1 MTRQNHK
8 PSKKRQQLISRP
20 FDPQRYRQ
28 EHATQDEDCFK
39 ESDNIT
45 FLGEPVL
52 KVEEEEIFRQ
62 SLRVLNET
70 GIPYAVGSA
79 FARHVYTG
87 IWRETKDLDVF
98 VKPGDLKK
106 ALDALE
112 AGGFETEVLVQHW
125 LAKARKKGHVIDL
138 IFGAGHGQ
146 FHVDDKFFRNS
157 IRREIVGVDTY
168 LVPVE
173 EMIAFAMF
181 VNTRQRYDGSEVA
194 HLIRSRKGKLDW
206 ERLVERLGE
215 HRQLLLWHL
224 LLFDY
229 VYPGHS
235 DYLPQKLMLQLF
247 EEMQERWANNLHPP
261 NAFRGTL
268 IDPFSFMVDIEDWEY
283 QDIRDTE
290 PLVTE
295 EGDLI

>member
-1 MTRQNHK
+1 MTKQNYK
-8 PSKKRQQLISRP
+8 PSKKRQQLVTRP
-20 FDPQRYRQ
+20 FDPQKYRQ
-28 EHATQDEDCFK
+28 EHKESDEDCFK

-45 FLGEPVL
+45 HLGEPEL

-62 SLRVLNET
+62 SLRVLNEI

-98 VKPGDLKK
+98 VRPEDLKK
-106 ALDALE
+106 ALEALKG
-112 AGGFETEVLVQHW
+112 AGFETEVLVQHW
-125 LAKARKKGHVIDL
+125 LAKARKKKHVIDL

-146 FHVDDKFFRNS
+146 FRVDDKFFHHS
-157 IRREIVGVDTY
+157 IRREIVDVETY

-181 VNTRQRYDGSEVA
+181 VNTRQRFDGSEVA
-194 HLIRSRKGKLDW
+194 HLIRSRQGKLDW
-206 ERLVERLGE
+206 KRLVERLGV
-215 HRQLLLWHL
+215 HRQLLLWYL
-224 LLFDY
+224 ILFDY

-235 DYLPQKLMLQLF
+235 DYLPQQLMVELF
-247 EEMQERWANNLHPP
+247 EEMQERWSIPFYGET
-261 NAFRGTL
+261 AFRGTL